1 MAEHVR
7 VAVRVRPFS
16 KRELAQGCECVV
28 SMEEQHTTVQ
38 SKPARTFASDV
49 AYWSHDPEAQNHASQ
64 GVLMRDIGSPI
75 LRNAVAGYNGCLFA
89 YGQTGSGKTYS
100 LLGDQASPG
109 IMPCVIDELFHEKT
123 ALEANPHKQL
133 RVWISYFEIY
143 NDHLYDLLEV
153 EGNSAASG
161 SDASSKHDASQRLAI
176 RDHPNMGVFVP
187 GLSTVPCES
196 ADDVHRLVA
205 FGHKR
210 RAIAATAMN
219 DHSSRSHAVFVIK
232 LQCLDSTRTEAGER
246 DDRKELH
253 SRINLVDLAGAE
265 RQSKVNGSGTILKQ
279 GCAINKGLSALA
291 LVIKELADRQSMKA
305 GSNSGIPFR
314 ASKLTW
320 LLKDSLAGN
329 SRTHMLANI
338 SPACENLSET
348 ISTLRFAASVKTIK
362 TVATQN
368 RCTQDELVS
377 SLKRELEALR
387 ARIMAPRD
395 SMRQQVQVFER
406 EQLIADL
413 TQDYKLQTEHAKLMQ
428 EIRDSMVKDMALSA
442 DGIHTGFGVDAQTP
456 YLLNM
461 ASCSSLAGSLLYY
474 IPQGLQRTI
483 GSAQDNSICLTG
495 LGLAEYLCIVENAS
509 NTRLTVRKCSH
520 EGRIVINGKPL
531 ESGTS
536 RELDNGDRV
545 VFGISLAL
553 RVSIPSSHA
562 KRVLQCRDT
571 ELLLQGLEDESLDIE
586 ASPSWAVLHE
596 YLSQVIQQLPPAHAE
611 SLCRDVR
618 QVVRL
623 CDEANEITSVCRAS
637 DVHFEA
643 RLTSGSPPSVVVCV
657 LEKDAAEPTYNWTLI
672 QMGERLDRMRESYTV
687 FSRTGHFEVDALDN
701 PWVEAHPADVWE
713 RLRAL
718 EVRLEDACER
728 NLLLELRSARAVAW
742 GMLLWVGHQSDDSVR
757 IIFGAWSQLVAPA
770 HRKGGRRSNTQEAL
784 EALSE
789 VAATTPKEPRA
800 QKVASPEPKPKAQ
813 AMRARTQRS
822 PALERQ
828 ASPQSEGRHRVYSLQ
843 RQQQQQQKTLLGSTR
858 IASTQAS
865 IRFDSLAQ
873 QPNRRTAAPPR
884 EGKRAASPVCRLEKH
899 KVATPSRKRSV
910 STGTKRVGS
919 TVTIPEVCNTHAAAS
934 SSPSEAGDSERTATP
949 EVCNTHAAATSS
961 SSEPCNSEQG
971 ALSRARHQNSEDI
984 NACLCAEIERLRTE
998 VASALN
1004 FQKEITVACQGT
1016 ADMLADLPAV
1026 SPLRSTF
1033 DNAVAG
1039 SIQAKLH
1046 TFVCPGL
1053 PQGVTQSSVPSDPL
1067 QLAQQK
1073 THATLTLVE
1082 AQRQVSLEGIA
1093 ATLGTSSQSDF
1104 QVEPLQRRAIGGI
1117 VASLLMPVLRAPRVS
1132 SQHAE
1137 HHTTK
1142 TTKTPAMVRR
1152 AFTTPMELPSEMS
1165 PGRARATSTPC
1176 PSIPGSPVIV
1186 FRSSTMLMS
1195 PRGACSIPS
1204 PRPSSVGPSVDS
1216 RTPREP
1222 IASGTAVLETEMQPG
1237 STRGT
1242 LGTASSSMAWGMSGL
1257 LRSGCTSPS
1266 TPTVSPH
1273 FVRCHIGSGTVG
1285 QGHRFVLSA
1294 PPSQPCMSARA
1305 GDLSTP
1311 RCP

>member
-38 SKPARTFASDV
+38 SKPARTFATDV
-49 AYWSHDPEAQNHASQ
+49 AYWSHDTEAQNHASQ

-100 LLGDQASPG
+100 LLGDKASPG

-133 RVWISYFEIY
+133 RVWISYLEIY

-153 EGNSAASG
+153 EGKSAASG

-196 ADDVHRLVA
+196 ADAVHRLVA

-232 LQCLDSTRTEAGER
+232 LQCLDSTRTEAGDR
-246 DDRKELH
+246 DHKKELH

-265 RQSKVNGSGTILKQ
+265 RQSKVSASGTILKQ

-291 LVIKELADRQSMKA
+291 LVIKELADRQSRKA

-377 SLKRELEALR
+377 SLKRELESLR

-395 SMRQQVQVFER
+395 SMKQQVQVFER

-413 TQDYKLQTEHAKLMQ
+413 TQDYKLQIEHAKLMQ
-428 EIRDSMVKDMALSA
+428 EARDSMVKDMALSA
-442 DGIHTGFGVDAQTP
+442 DGIQTAFGVDAQTP

-483 GSAQDNSICLTG
+483 GSAQDNAICLTG
-495 LGLAEYLCIVENAS
+495 LGLAEYLCIVENTS

-536 RELDNGDRV
+536 RELHNGDRV

-562 KRVLQCRDT
+562 KRVLEHRDT

-728 NLLLELRSARAVAW
+728 NHVLELRSARAVGW
-742 GMLLWVGHQSDDSVR
+742 GMLLWVGNHSADSVR
-757 IIFGAWSQLVAPA
+757 IIFGAWSQLVAPS

-789 VAATTPKEPRA
+789 VAATTPQEPRA

-813 AMRARTQRS
+813 ALRARTQRS

-828 ASPQSEGRHRVYSLQ
+828 ASPQSEGRHRVHSQQL
-843 RQQQQQQKTLLGSTR
+843 QQQQQQQQTLLGTKR
-858 IASTQAS
+858 IASPLAS
-865 IRFDSLAQ
+865 MRFDSTAQ
-873 QPNRRTAAPPR
+873 QPDKRTAARPR

-910 STGTKRVGS
+910 STATKRVVS
-919 TVTIPEVCNTHAAAS
+919 TSTIPEVCNTHAAAT
-934 SSPSEAGDSERTATP
+934 SSPSESGDSERTATP
-949 EVCNTHAAATSS
+949 EVCNMHAAATPS
-961 SSEPCNSEQG
+961 SSESCNSERG
-971 ALSRARHQNSEDI
+971 ARSPARHQSSEDI

-1016 ADMLADLPAV
+1016 ADMLADLPSV
-1026 SPLRSTF
+1026 SPLSSTF
-1033 DNAVAG
+1033 DNAVAE
-1039 SIQAKLH
+1039 SIHAKLH
-1046 TFVCPGL
+1046 TFVSPGL
-1053 PQGVTQSSVPSDPL
+1053 PQRVTQSSVPSEPI

-1073 THATLTLVE
+1073 THATLTLVG
-1082 AQRQVSLEGIA
+1082 AQTQASLEGFA

-1104 QVEPLQRRAIGGI
+1104 QVEPLQRSAKGGI
-1117 VASLLMPVLRAPRVS
+1117 VASTLTPVLRLRAPRVS

-1165 PGRARATSTPC
+1165 PGRARPTSTPC
-1176 PSIPGSPVIV
+1176 QSIPGSPVIV
-1186 FRSSTMLMS
+1186 FRSSAMLMS
-1195 PRGACSIPS
+1195 PRGACSVS
-1204 PRPSSVGPSVDS
+1204 LPRPSSVGPSVGS

-1242 LGTASSSMAWGMSGL
+1242 LGTASSSMPWAMSGL

-1266 TPTVSPH
+1266 TPTTSPR
-1273 FVRCHIGSGTVG
+1273 FVRCHIGSSRIAKG
-1285 QGHRFVLSA
+1285 A
-1294 PPSQPCMSARA
+1294 PRTCGISEY
-1305 GDLSTP
+1305 
-1311 RCP
+1311 